1 MLVIIFKHFKKNEI
15 DFLYSKFDR
24 HYLEIFMN
32 PEEFQTKLQ
41 EINNDIK
48 KIMEHHELINE
59 FDPMNDIMNPAFNE
73 LSQLLLD
80 YIINVNEK
88 VTTVV
93 MASFFEDQ
101 FPEMI
106 KLDPWVF
113 ADPDANSS
121 DQIVLAGILRPS
133 YERILILNEQY
144 QKAISLYRYIN
155 ILTNI
160 KEEINSLEGK
170 SIDLIQEAL
179 QKLFLQPIEIDE
191 DY

>member
-1 MLVIIFKHFKKNEI
+1 MIWNILHLAVKKRATKI
-15 DFLYSKFDR
+15 VKLICSI
-24 HYLEIFMN
+24 H
-32 PEEFQTKLQ
+32 PE
-41 EINNDIK
+41 
-48 KIMEHHELINE
+48 
-59 FDPMNDIMNPAFNE
+59 
-73 LSQLLLD
+73 
-80 YIINVNEK
+80 INVNEK

>member
-1 MLVIIFKHFKKNEI
+1 
-15 DFLYSKFDR
+15 
-24 HYLEIFMN
+24 MN

-144 QKAISLYRYIN
+144 QKEISLYRYIN

>member
-1 MLVIIFKHFKKNEI
+1 MVIIFKHFKKNEI

>member
-1 MLVIIFKHFKKNEI
+1 
-15 DFLYSKFDR
+15 
-24 HYLEIFMN
+24 MN

-144 QKAISLYRYIN
+144 QKTISLYRYIN